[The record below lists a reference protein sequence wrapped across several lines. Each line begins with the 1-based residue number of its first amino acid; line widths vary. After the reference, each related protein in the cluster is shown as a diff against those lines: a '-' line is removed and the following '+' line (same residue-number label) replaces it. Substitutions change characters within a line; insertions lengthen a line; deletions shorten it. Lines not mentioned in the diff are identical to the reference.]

1 MDRLLLTEVAP
12 RDGLQNQPILVP
24 TAGKLELIRRLAE
37 AGLTRIEA
45 ASFASPKAVPQ
56 MADAE
61 EIVAGI
67 RSLPGVDVSALA
79 MNGRGLDRALACGT
93 PQIATVVAATEE
105 MNRRNINMTLDRA
118 TAAAEEV
125 IGRALE
131 AGIAVRA
138 YVAVAFEC
146 PFEGPVE
153 PAAVIRLAE
162 RFAAIGADEVVI
174 ADTIGAAAPGQVT
187 ALLRALLPSLP
198 AERIGM
204 HFHDTRG
211 FGIANAHAAIEAG
224 IRRLDAS
231 AGGIGGCPFAPGA
244 AGNLATEDV
253 VLLAEKSGLA
263 TGVDLPAL
271 IDAVDVA
278 GRLLGRPLGGRA
290 MPWLRRSH
298 AQPTGV
304 PG

>member
-12 RDGLQNQPILVP
+12 RDGLQNQPTFVP
-24 TAGKLELIRRLAE
+24 TAGKLELIRCLAE

-61 EIVAGI
+61 EIVAGT
-67 RSLPGVDVSALA
+67 RSLPGVEVSALA

-131 AGIAVRA
+131 AGIGVRA

-146 PFEGPVE
+146 PFEGPVD
-153 PAAVIRLAE
+153 PATVVRLAE
-162 RFAAIGADEVVI
+162 RFAAIGAGEVVI
-174 ADTIGAAAPGQVT
+174 ADTIGAAAPGEVT
-187 ALLRALLPSLP
+187 ALLQALLPSLP

-211 FGIANAHAAIEAG
+211 FGIANAYAAIEAG

-263 TGVDLPAL
+263 TGVDMSAL
-271 IDAVDVA
+271 IAAVDVA
-278 GRLLGRPLGGRA
+278 GRLLDRPLGGRA

-298 AQPTGV
+298 AQATGDRR
-304 PG
+304 